1 MIVVCREVDKI
12 SGWIAVYEIKAEVTN
27 DLLSKLAIR
36 ARINQ
41 ELRYFV
47 IVRCKW
53 EKYKDEIIKVLK
65 KKNVNESTL
74 ERVGGIVEI

>member
-12 SGWIAVYEIKAEVTN
+12 YEIKAEVTN

-53 EKYKDEIIKVLK
+53 EKYKDEIIKILK

-74 ERVGGIVEI
+74 ERIGGIVEI

>member
-12 SGWIAVYEIKAEVTN
+12 SGRIAVYEIKAEVTN

-41 ELRYFV
+41 EFRYFV